1 MAEKTELQKQ
11 ASRAGAPVP
20 VQSGKSQ
27 YYGETEL
34 LKQRQRTMPMAQ
46 APTDSIGRVNARK
59 PKAKPG
65 GLPPLIRPTERTA
78 EPITQG
84 ADFGPGLNSIQSGIM
99 PIDPRQDALRELRMI
114 AMMYPSTGILD
125 VLDKYGA

>member
-11 ASRAGAPVP
+11 ASKAGSAVP
-20 VQSGKSQ
+20 IKSGPSQ

-34 LKQRQRTMPMAQ
+34 LKQRQKAMPMAQ
-46 APTDSIGRVNARK
+46 APTDSVGRINTKRQVRA
-59 PKAKPG
+59 G
-65 GLPPLIRPTERTA
+65 SLPPLIRPSERAT

-84 ADFGPGLNSIQSGIM
+84 ADFGPGLNSIQAGIM
-99 PIDPRQDALRELRMI
+99 PMDPRTDALRELRMI

-125 VLDKYGA
+125 LLDKYGA